1 MFIRKIKTR
10 NSTCFQIGEKRYG
23 RFKLVKHVGCSQ
35 SEEEIEA
42 LRLKA
47 QRVLKEILFQ
57 DQQVLF
63 PDSVPSL
70 KAQLLSWHITG
81 YHHSF
86 GRVYERI
93 GFPSSL
99 LKDLVIAR
107 IVYPKS
113 KAATVRYLS
122 RELGIFYDLDRIYR
136 FMDHLDKNKLTKI
149 AFDFVRAKRDSISLV
164 FYDVTTLHFETDL
177 EDNFR
182 QKGFSKNHRG
192 DMPQVLVGL
201 FVDEEGF
208 PFDFSL
214 FEGNTFE
221 GHTFPKAILD
231 LTVKYSLTNLTVVAD
246 AGMLSEDN
254 LKFLDKQHFGY
265 IVGARLKN
273 MEDKITAEIITHDY
287 AKENIKEFK
296 LKDQR
301 LIVEFSPIRAQKNEW
316 ERNKI
321 IVRLKRRI
329 AQRCQVVRRSKYLSL
344 APGGKVTGID
354 NAKIQ
359 QDKRFDGL
367 KGFLINASNTA
378 QAVEIIG
385 QYRNLWK
392 VEKAFR
398 MSKNDL
404 KERPV
409 FHQNL
414 KRIKSHLLLCFVA
427 LLVMKETEKILNS
440 RKYSFT
446 MAIEVLGKIGEGEV
460 RVGSVRLPMDSEL
473 TDETQAILKLFE
485 GY

>member
-1 MFIRKIKTR
+1 M
-10 NSTCFQIGEKRYG
+10 
-23 RFKLVKHVGCSQ
+23 
-35 SEEEIEA
+35 
-42 LRLKA
+42 
-47 QRVLKEILFQ
+47 
-57 DQQVLF
+57 
-63 PDSVPSL
+63 
-70 KAQLLSWHITG
+70 
-81 YHHSF
+81 
-86 GRVYERI
+86 
-93 GFPSSL
+93 
-99 LKDLVIAR
+99 
-107 IVYPKS
+107 
-113 KAATVRYLS
+113 
-122 RELGIFYDLDRIYR
+122 
-136 FMDHLDKNKLTKI
+136 
-149 AFDFVRAKRDSISLV
+149 
-164 FYDVTTLHFETDL
+164 
-177 EDNFR
+177 
-182 QKGFSKNHRG
+182 
-192 DMPQVLVGL
+192 
-201 FVDEEGF
+201 
-208 PFDFSL
+208 
-214 FEGNTFE
+214 
-221 GHTFPKAILD
+221 
-231 LTVKYSLTNLTVVAD
+231 
-246 AGMLSEDN
+246 
-254 LKFLDKQHFGY
+254 
-265 IVGARLKN
+265 
-273 MEDKITAEIITHDY
+273 
-287 AKENIKEFK
+287 
-296 LKDQR
+296 
-301 LIVEFSPIRAQKNEW
+301 
-316 ERNKI
+316 
-321 IVRLKRRI
+321 
-329 AQRCQVVRRSKYLSL
+329 